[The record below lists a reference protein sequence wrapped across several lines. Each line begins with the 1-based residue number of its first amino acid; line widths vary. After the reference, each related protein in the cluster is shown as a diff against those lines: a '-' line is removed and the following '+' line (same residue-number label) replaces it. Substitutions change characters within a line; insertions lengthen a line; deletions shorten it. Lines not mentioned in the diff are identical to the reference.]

1 MQVST
6 QGPTLRALLVG
17 GALCAVLS
25 AAGCASKGDADFG
38 ATYDPITEFPAT
50 ASWVWDDSAVRLPD
64 DDRLDTAAIDKDIK
78 AAVGSEFGARGYT
91 EAPSGNVQYLLSYEL
106 AVYTWLSQTEARAF
120 GTLSVLMSEAATG
133 RRVWLGFLRLQIDHS
148 LTPEKREARLRESVA
163 GMLENFPPGQPG
175 K

>member
-1 MQVST
+1 MQVPT
-6 QGPTLRALLVG
+6 QGLLRALLIG
-17 GALCAVLS
+17 GALCAFLS
-25 AAGCASKGDADFG
+25 AAGCASNGDADFG

-50 ASWVWDDSAVRLPD
+50 ARWVWDDSANRLPN

-106 AVYTWLSQTEARAF
+106 GVYTWLSQTEARAF
-120 GTLSVLMSEAATG
+120 GTLSVQMSEAATG

-148 LTPEKREARLRESVA
+148 LTPEQREARLRESVA

-175 K
+175 S